1 VVLRE
6 VAVSVPGNE
15 DLRQA
20 VRRLMEG
27 QEEALGIV
35 RGVLEAG
42 EDARTDDA
50 LSDLQDVLEGTLE
63 DARADLGMEEGD
75 EL

>member
-1 VVLRE
+1 MSEAEDFRLR
-6 VAVSVPGNE
+6 
-15 DLRQA
+15 RA

-27 QEEALGIV
+27 QREALDIV
-35 RGVLEAG
+35 RGVLEDG

-50 LSDLQDVLEGTLE
+50 LADLQDVLEGTLE
-63 DARADLGMEEGD
+63 DVRADLGIEEVD

>member
-1 VVLRE
+1 M
-6 VAVSVPGNE
+6 
-15 DLRQA
+15 RQA

-27 QEEALGIV
+27 QREALDIV
-35 RGVLEAG
+35 RGALEGG

-50 LSDLQDVLEGTLE
+50 LADLQDVLEGTLE
-63 DARADLGMEEGD
+63 DARADRGLEEGG

>member
-1 VVLRE
+1 MSGPE
-6 VAVSVPGNE
+6 EAQ
-15 DLRQA
+15 LRQV

-35 RGVLEAG
+35 RGVLESG
-42 EDARTDDA
+42 DDARTDDA
-50 LSDLQDVLEGTLE
+50 LADLQDVLEGTLE
-63 DARADLGMEEGD
+63 DARADLGLEEGD

>member
-1 VVLRE
+1 VSEAEDFRLR
-6 VAVSVPGNE
+6 
-15 DLRQA
+15 RA

-27 QEEALGIV
+27 QREALDIV
-35 RGVLEAG
+35 RGVLEGG

-50 LSDLQDVLEGTLE
+50 LADLQDVLEGTLE
-63 DARADLGMEEGD
+63 DARADLGLEEGG

>member
-1 VVLRE
+1 MSGPEEARLR
-6 VAVSVPGNE
+6 
-15 DLRQA
+15 RA

-42 EDARTDDA
+42 DDARTDEA
-50 LSDLQDVLEGTLE
+50 LADLQDVLEGTLE
-63 DARADLGMEEGD
+63 DARADFGMEEGE

>member
-1 VVLRE
+1 VSEAEDFRLR
-6 VAVSVPGNE
+6 
-15 DLRQA
+15 RA

-27 QEEALGIV
+27 QREALDIV
-35 RGVLEAG
+35 RGVLEGG

-50 LSDLQDVLEGTLE
+50 LADLQDVLEGTLE
-63 DARADLGMEEGD
+63 DVRADLGIEEVD

>member
-1 VVLRE
+1 MSE
-6 VAVSVPGNE
+6 EAQ
-15 DLRQA
+15 LRQA

-27 QEEALGIV
+27 QREALGIV

-50 LSDLQDVLEGTLE
+50 LADLQDVLEGTLE
-63 DARADLGMEEGD
+63 DAQADLGIEEGE